1 MSGITEIQKALNII
15 RAVERESTVDARLA
29 TLALVSAT
37 AADIARALRGG
48 ELTKSKPKT
57 KAIAPIPI
65 PKPVTPTP
73 KQQQDIVNK
82 PTKPFTEPELPA
94 E

>member
-73 KQQQDIVNK
+73 QQQKDIVNK
-82 PTKPFTEPELPA
+82 PPKPFTEPELAA